1 MINQLRDNI
10 LLELKNVDWVAEVFD
25 WIPQRFWG
33 FPSIFFTFDRIE
45 SNVSDSNHHDRTYY
59 FQINIFQETTTLW
72 NIQSEKN
79 LAEILDKVIDT
90 FDRSD
95 LDWLATYIEAVW
107 GNINAVETDNWPAL
121 HWIVLLGIHIPFTLS
136 I

>member
-1 MINQLRDNI
+1 MINELRDNI
-10 LLELKNVDWVAEVFD
+10 LLELKNIDWVAEVFD
-25 WIPQRFWG
+25 WIPQKFWG

-72 NIQSEKN
+72 NIQSERN
-79 LAEILDKVIDT
+79 LSEVLDRIIDT

-107 GNINAVETDNWPAL
+107 GNINAVETDNWPTL

>member
-1 MINQLRDNI
+1 MINELRDNI
-10 LLELKNVDWVAEVFD
+10 LLELKNIDWVAEVFD
-25 WIPQRFWG
+25 WIPQKFWG

-72 NIQSEKN
+72 NIQSERN
-79 LAEILDKVIDT
+79 LSEVLDRIIDT

>member
-1 MINQLRDNI
+1 MINELRDNI
-10 LLELKNVDWVAEVFD
+10 LLELKNIDWVAEVFD
-25 WIPQRFWG
+25 WIPQMFWG

-72 NIQSEKN
+72 NIQSERN
-79 LAEILDKVIDT
+79 LSEVLDRIIDT